1 MIFFIRKFIL
11 DYVSFFIKI
20 KLSYKSNFVN
30 KIQLKMT
37 KSMYNDNTIIIIFIA
52 KTYIKDKK

>member
-37 KSMYNDNTIIIIFIA
+37 KSMYNDNTIIIIIIA